1 MKKIIV
7 LVLLNVF
14 LLNSQQF
21 EDLQDKSLKFKQIRD
36 VFQNELIGDADLDS
50 IKGWKQFKRWEW
62 FWAKRLQGESELP
75 DAM

>member
-36 VFQNELIGDADLDS
+36 VFQNELIEMR
-50 IKGWKQFKRWEW
+50 I
-62 FWAKRLQGESELP
+62 
-75 DAM
+75 